1 MISPTQT
8 TIAMILPFAKH
19 LQNITGFSKNT
30 GLIDVYPLSTTRASF
45 RKTGHTCGIEKSASF
60 TKFRAIGRR
69 KHSKQHANLK
79 FLEFANS
86 KKNN

>member
-30 GLIDVYPLSTTRASF
+30 GLIDFYPLCTTRASF
-45 RKTGHTCGIEKSASF
+45 RKTGHTCGI
-60 TKFRAIGRR
+60 
-69 KHSKQHANLK
+69 
-79 FLEFANS
+79 
-86 KKNN
+86 